1 MEEKRK
7 TFHRRLEIPVQVE
20 RKMLSDP
27 ELSFEEKGILSW
39 MDMMHEEESQI
50 TLEALCYWGDF
61 DGEYA
66 NDLLRRFK
74 VLKYIM

>member
-7 TFHRRLEIPVQVE
+7 TFRRCTDIPVQVE
-20 RKMLSDP
+20 RKMLTDQD
-27 ELSFEEKGILSW
+27 LSFEEKGILSW
-39 MDMMHEEESQI
+39 MDAMDEEEIEI

-66 NDLLRRFK
+66 NELLHRLR